1 MVTETS
7 SSVREASVREKLR
20 EMIYFSRFFGK
31 KKGEGCIARD
41 RNRVAGLWGASP
53 PPPPKQSSLGRGV
66 HLGAVT
72 GNSLTLHPYPRGR
85 GAALCRDALALRSR
99 EPIGDQGHAR

>member
-1 MVTETS
+1 MY
-7 SSVREASVREKLR
+7 RERQEQGSRSLGSIAAS
-20 EMIYFSRFFGK
+20 
-31 KKGEGCIARD
+31 
-41 RNRVAGLWGASP
+41 
-53 PPPPKQSSLGRGV
+53 PPPKQSSLGRGV